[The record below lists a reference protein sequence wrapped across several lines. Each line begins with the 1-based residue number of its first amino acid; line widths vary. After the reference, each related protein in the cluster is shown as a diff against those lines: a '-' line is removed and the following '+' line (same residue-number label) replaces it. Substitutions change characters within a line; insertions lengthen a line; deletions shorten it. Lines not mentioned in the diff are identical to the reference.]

1 MSIMPMS
8 AIKKLLF
15 IALISTAAFVGFH
28 DLSVHAQTPRLRERL
43 VQAFPA
49 IELTMK
55 ESTGRAAIDRLGT
68 RLPAVADW
76 YGKTAQ
82 QLRNELLSDRRMRVD
97 GKGRIFFVE
106 EIDGQLAASTPPAT
120 QQGVLDGELAPLDQ
134 SFLLHSKLGSQKTI
148 YLNFV
153 GATLTKKAWNW
164 ILNRAEIIAPPFD
177 LVDWPGQKSPIEG
190 SQRLVDV
197 RI

>member
-1 MSIMPMS
+1 MNTISKFLVI
-8 AIKKLLF
+8 AIILTASF
-15 IALISTAAFVGFH
+15 IGFH
-28 DLSVHAQTPRLRERL
+28 GLSVHAQTPRLRERL
-43 VQAFPA
+43 VHAFPE

-120 QQGVLDGELAPLDQ
+120 QQALVSITEA
-134 SFLLHSKLGSQKTI
+134 
-148 YLNFV
+148 
-153 GATLTKKAWNW
+153 ATAAHATVTPA
-164 ILNRAEIIAPPFD
+164 R
-177 LVDWPGQKSPIEG
+177 G
-190 SQRLVDV
+190 
-197 RI
+197 